1 MGKDVTRVRVAGE
14 AGGRQARNVGILF
27 ADIAGSMR
35 LYEAFGNRGALA
47 AIEMCLGLL
56 SNVVSQN
63 GGFVVKTIGD
73 EIMAAF
79 PEPDATW
86 LAAVEMQR
94 KMDALTPLQG
104 PQGPIAHGLRIGF
117 NYGQAIENNGDFFGT
132 TVNVAARMVQLAKR
146 GQIIT
151 TGDGE
156 ALLSPNLRFATRG
169 FDWVAVKGRPEGVP
183 VVEVIWKDESG
194 RTTVIGAQHAAGPP
208 DKTTELHLSIGDRS
222 WVFDGAQSTVSLG
235 REPVN
240 DIVLPGSSASRKHA
254 TLERRRDR
262 WVLIDHSSNGTFVS
276 SAGNNVIHLRR
287 EELILGREGRI
298 GFGQP
303 VEASLPETATFFVQS
318 GAIGPTDALARS

>member
-1 MGKDVTRVRVAGE
+1 MAKDVTRVRLHGE
-14 AGGRQARNVGILF
+14 LGARQTRNIGILF

-47 AIEMCLGLL
+47 AIEMCLGLI

-79 PEPDATW
+79 PEPGATW

-94 KMDALTPLQG
+94 KIDALAPLPAAQG
-104 PQGPIAHGLRIGF
+104 LISHGLRVGF
-117 NYGQAIENNGDFFGT
+117 NFGPAIENNGDFFGS

-151 TGDGE
+151 TSDGE
-156 ALLSPNLRFATRG
+156 ALLPPNLRFQTRG
-169 FDWVAVKGRPEGVP
+169 FDWVAVKGKPDGVQ
-183 VVEVIWKDESG
+183 VVEVIWKEEHAG
-194 RTTVIGAQHAAGPP
+194 RTTVIGAGVGPGP
-208 DKTTELHLSIGDRS
+208 HEVTTELRFALGGQS
-222 WVFDGAQSTVSLG
+222 WVFDTTRHSVSLG
-235 REPVN
+235 REPAN
-240 DIVLPGSSASRKHA
+240 DVVLLGSAASRNHA
-254 TLERRRDR
+254 TIERRRDR

-276 SAGNNVIHLRR
+276 SPGDNAIHLRR

-298 GFGQP
+298 GFGQLIDVNP
-303 VEASLPETATFFVQS
+303 AEAASFFV
-318 GAIGPTDALARS
+318 RSVET

>member
-1 MGKDVTRVRVAGE
+1 MFVAGL
-14 AGGRQARNVGILF
+14 ATSSRMHDRPMTRQARDVGILF

-47 AIEMCLGLL
+47 AIEMCLGLM

-79 PEPDATW
+79 PNALATW
-86 LAAVEMQR
+86 SAAVEMQR
-94 KMDALTPLQG
+94 KIEGLSPLQG
-104 PQGPIAHGLRIGF
+104 PQGLIQHGLRVGF
-117 NYGQAIENNGDFFGT
+117 NYGPAIENNGDFFGT

-156 ALLSPNLRFATRG
+156 ALLPPNRPFLTRALE
-169 FDWVAVKGRPEGVP
+169 WLPVKGRPDGVQ
-183 VVEVIWKDESG
+183 VVEVLWNHDTES
-194 RTTVIGAQHAAGPP
+194 RTTVLGLAPTPAAPEQTSELRLSLGP
-208 DKTTELHLSIGDRS
+208 KS
-222 WVFDGAQSTVSLG
+222 WLFDGRSSSISIG

-240 DIVLPGSSASRKHA
+240 DVVVPSSSASRNHA
-254 TLERRRDR
+254 TIERRRDR
-262 WVLIDHSSNGTFVS
+262 WVLTDHSSNGTFLTLP
-276 SAGNNVIHLRR
+276 GEQRIHLRR

-298 GFGQP
+298 GFGEP
-303 VEASLPETATFFVQS
+303 VEQNPLECAIFTVVG
-318 GAIGPTDALARS
+318 GAR

>member
-1 MGKDVTRVRVAGE
+1 MDILMARDATRLRVHDE
-14 AGGRQARNVGILF
+14 AGVRQARNVGILF

-79 PEPDATW
+79 PEPAATW

-94 KMDALTPLQG
+94 KTDGLPPLQG
-104 PQGPIAHGLRIGF
+104 PQGLIPHGLRVGF
-117 NYGQAIENNGDFFGT
+117 NYGPAIENNGDFFGT

-156 ALLSPNLRFATRG
+156 ALLPAKLRFLTRG
-169 FDWVAVKGRPEGVP
+169 FDWVAVKGKPDGIP
-183 VVEVIWKDESG
+183 VVEVLWKEEGG
-194 RTTVIGAQHAAGPP
+194 RTTVIGAGAVPGQQDKAA
-208 DKTTELHLSIGDRS
+208 ELHLALGGRS
-222 WVFDGAQSTVSLG
+222 WVFDGSRSTVSLG

-240 DIVLPGSSASRKHA
+240 DVVLPGSSASRKHA

-276 SAGNNVIHLRR
+276 SPGDNVIHLRR

-303 VEASLPETATFFVQS
+303 VEVSSPETATFSVQS
-318 GAIGPTDALARS
+318 GG